1 MGSRVIIVGEGA
13 DDQVQVIDALLVA
26 RGCQVIRWDVGAWPG
41 RQALSLTVGAP
52 DPELDVARAWIRGVG
67 LRPDEARFE
76 AALREHPYTLI
87 EQLRALRSL
96 VRSCLRTLDARGVEL
111 VNPLPTLGLGHLRPW
126 QLRRLADADVPVLP
140 TLVTTDDAAAL
151 AFVARHR
158 EVTLRPL
165 IGGAARIVRAD
176 APAWVARLEHAPAQ
190 LSVHRPGHALRAY
203 VLAGEVIAAGRV
215 HTDALEYRLGE
226 HELERVEPEPA
237 IAAAVVKAARLLG
250 LTFAGVDVRV
260 FDDGFAVHGLNPS
273 PMFTGFDRLAG
284 TDVAE
289 RLADHL
295 ARPGRTR

>member
-1 MGSRVIIVGEGA
+1 MHWLTDPFQAEFMRRAFLAAII
-13 DDQVQVIDALLVA
+13 I
-26 RGCQVIRWDVGAWPG
+26 
-41 RQALSLTVGAP
+41 
-52 DPELDVARAWIRGVG
+52 GVV
-67 LRPDEARFE
+67 
-76 AALREHPYTLI
+76 Y
-87 EQLRALRSL
+87 
-96 VRSCLRTLDARGVEL
+96 
-111 VNPLPTLGLGHLRPW
+111 
-126 QLRRLADADVPVLP
+126 
-140 TLVTTDDAAAL
+140 
-151 AFVARHR
+151 
-158 EVTLRPL
+158 
-165 IGGAARIVRAD
+165 IV
-176 APAWVARLEHAPAQ
+176 
-190 LSVHRPGHALRAY
+190 
-203 VLAGEVIAAGRV
+203 AGEVIAAGRV